1 MAIEMLPDWMSGL
14 EEEDLVFIKRFLLAS
29 GSLKE
34 IAAFSLEKARDTLM
48 DILSNYVAFT
58 KTDLILVFDAYRVKD
73 GMGSDTER
81 DGFRVVYTKQNQTAD
96 AYIEKVIH
104 DLGPDYSIRVVTGD
118 YLLQVSA
125 VISGVSRVTTKEFIS
140 ELVRV
145 GNEITEFARR
155 LAEGRS

>member
-1 MAIEMLPDWMSGL
+1 VI
-14 EEEDLVFIKRFLLAS
+14 
-29 GSLKE
+29 
-34 IAAFSLEKARDTLM
+34 
-48 DILSNYVAFT
+48 
-58 KTDLILVFDAYRVKD
+58 
-73 GMGSDTER
+73 
-81 DGFRVVYTKQNQTAD
+81 YTKQNQTAD

-155 LAEGRS
+155 LAEGRG